1 MPTLVVEKSERAG
14 IGEPFDVDTI
24 GSCSGVKSI
33 GLGKE
38 FSINHLTCEKRG
50 GVFLAG
56 FSEAKQN
63 QLRLWQRVTRLAVG
77 AGEKLRLKLIL
88 RGGFYHVEFSRLYWL
103 EAIGNKCSRIR

>member
-1 MPTLVVEKSERAG
+1 MTTFVVEKSERAG

-24 GSCSGVKSI
+24 GPCSGAKSI

-38 FSINHLTCEKRG
+38 FSINHRTRKKRG

-63 QLRLWQRVTRLAVG
+63 QLRLWQRVARLAVG
-77 AGEKLRLKLIL
+77 AGEKFRLKLIL
-88 RGGFYHVEFSRLYWL
+88 RGGFEHVEFSRLDRL
-103 EAIGNKCSRIR
+103 